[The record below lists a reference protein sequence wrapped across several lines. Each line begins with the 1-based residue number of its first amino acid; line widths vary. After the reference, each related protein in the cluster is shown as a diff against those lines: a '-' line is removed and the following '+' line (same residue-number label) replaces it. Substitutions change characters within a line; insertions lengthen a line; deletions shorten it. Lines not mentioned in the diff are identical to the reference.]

1 MKIVMLQ
8 YEVLSYTM
16 TAVKSCMLLCGT
28 IYSWLYY
35 TDSAGMST
43 SLLPP
48 NSERVKIHLGGY
60 NCAICHTQLI
70 LWEYE
75 QTTTLK
81 SQMNELG
88 GTRDVIT
95 QMNELG
101 DTKDVKTLMNE
112 LDVNSLTESVYWWI
126 SVRVE
131 ILPDQFNRVNLFIF
145 LLFVSF
151 PVTAP
156 P

>member
-1 MKIVMLQ
+1 
-8 YEVLSYTM
+8 
-16 TAVKSCMLLCGT
+16 
-28 IYSWLYY
+28 
-35 TDSAGMST
+35 MST
-43 SLLPP
+43 SPLPP
-48 NSERVKIHLGGY
+48 NSERVTIHLGSY

-75 QTTTLK
+75 QTRTLK

-112 LDVNSLTESVYWWI
+112 LVVNSLTESVYWWI
-126 SVRVE
+126 SVQAE
-131 ILPDQFNRVNLFIF
+131 ILSDQFNRLNLFIF
-145 LLFVSF
+145 LLFVSV
-151 PVTAP
+151 PVTARNAKP
-156 P
+156 